1 MDKPKCS
8 KDSEKEEVIA
18 EILTAPL
25 ETDEDYLYLES
36 LIAEEPETDLGE
48 VG

>member
-1 MDKPKCS
+1 MDKPKYRVNTEE
-8 KDSEKEEVIA
+8 EKVIA

-25 ETDEDYLYLES
+25 ETDEDYQYLES
-36 LIAEEPETDLGE
+36 LVEEPETDLGE

>member
-1 MDKPKCS
+1 MNKPKYS
-8 KDSEKEEVIA
+8 KETEKEEVIA

-25 ETDEDYLYLES
+25 ETDEDYQYLES
-36 LIAEEPETDLGE
+36 LVSEPETDLGE